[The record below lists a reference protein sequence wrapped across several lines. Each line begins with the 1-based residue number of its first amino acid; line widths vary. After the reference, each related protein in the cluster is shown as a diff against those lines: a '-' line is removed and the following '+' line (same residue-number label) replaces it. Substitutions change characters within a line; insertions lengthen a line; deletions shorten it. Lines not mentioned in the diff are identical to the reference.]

1 MLRFILRRLLV
12 AVPLLFFASI
22 ITFVLVTNIGTP
34 LKIENAQT
42 NPRFSSSALA
52 ELKRQFGIG
61 EPPVE
66 RYVDWVSGFVKG
78 DWGNNYKSE
87 EIRPLMWQRIQV
99 TVRLLIAASI
109 MSVILGVLVGIIGAI
124 RQYTAFDY
132 IMTFMAFL
140 FFSIPAAVLA
150 GFLKEWGAIKL
161 NPWLRRPSMSTSVL
175 LGLALF
181 GLIAGFMV
189 MRNRYKYERVRPT
202 NKYIIGASV
211 GLGIALGAILIFKLG
226 WDGNVYRVRNPKP
239 LIPTVG
245 QTTPGFEGAF
255 WERMQD
261 YFWHMLLPTTALI
274 LIGFAGYS
282 RYMRAS
288 MLDVMSSDYVRTAR
302 AKGIT
307 ERRVTLLHGVRN
319 ALIPL
324 ITVVALDFGA
334 LLSGAIITETIFG
347 WTGMGSFFRDAL
359 KERDPRSLLAFVMV
373 TAISVVI
380 FNLIADIIYA
390 QLDPRIR
397 ID

>member
-66 RYVDWVSGFVKG
+66 RYVDWVTGFVKG
-78 DWGNNYKSE
+78 DWGNNYESK

-181 GLIAGFMV
+181 GLIAGFLV

-202 NKYIIGASV
+202 NKYIVGASV
-211 GLGIALGAILIFKLG
+211 GLGIALGDRK
-226 WDGNVYRVRNPKP
+226 
-239 LIPTVG
+239 
-245 QTTPGFEGAF
+245 
-255 WERMQD
+255 
-261 YFWHMLLPTTALI
+261 
-274 LIGFAGYS
+274 
-282 RYMRAS
+282 
-288 MLDVMSSDYVRTAR
+288 
-302 AKGIT
+302 
-307 ERRVTLLHGVRN
+307 
-319 ALIPL
+319 
-324 ITVVALDFGA
+324 
-334 LLSGAIITETIFG
+334 
-347 WTGMGSFFRDAL
+347 
-359 KERDPRSLLAFVMV
+359 
-373 TAISVVI
+373 SVV
-380 FNLIADIIYA
+380 
-390 QLDPRIR
+390 
-397 ID
+397 